1 MLQQNN
7 DKKTPDIGKVA
18 KFYTDLYKKEMN
30 DTPTP
35 ILNQWLSKLKK
46 YANLQHKDQQI
57 DQNCIKKKV
66 TNALMKTSPWK
77 ATGEDKI
84 PTYLYKIF
92 PAAQKFLISFIT
104 EKFQDKTKLT
114 QADTRANVILL
125 YKKGDE
131 KDPANYRPIA
141 RFEFGF
147 PLYEPILVVVL

>member
-1 MLQQNN
+1 
-7 DKKTPDIGKVA
+7 
-18 KFYTDLYKKEMN
+18 MN

-92 PAAQKFLISFIT
+92 PAAQQFLISFIT
-104 EKFQDKTKLT
+104 ETLQDKTKLT
-114 QADTRANVILL
+114 QADTKANVILL
-125 YKKGDE
+125 YKKVDE

-141 RFEFGF
+141 
-147 PLYEPILVVVL
+147 LLNTDYILMTAAIAETIKESAPEWARL